1 HRCRGQL
8 TSSPNDHMV
17 TIDAGVCTKT
27 DEFVDKAEA
36 GFEDV
41 LRDDA
46 HPLRCYAQRDRHRLQ
61 VSREARE
68 WQRLIVHRSGL
79 GLLHHAEARRVG
91 FHVRAGELELFQR
104 KVQVL
109 RVNAADGHIPLG
121 DRRSISPRA
130 RDDAVTD
137 YLVFH
142 RMQLLHAG
150 DGMTFEPPPS
160 TLAPISLSMSH
171 RSTIS
176 GSRAALSRT
185 VTPSARTAAV
195 RMFSVAPTEGKSSL
209 ISAPC

>member
-1 HRCRGQL
+1 
-8 TSSPNDHMV
+8 
-17 TIDAGVCTKT
+17 
-27 DEFVDKAEA
+27 
-36 GFEDV
+36 
-41 LRDDA
+41 
-46 HPLRCYAQRDRHRLQ
+46 
-61 VSREARE
+61 EARE

-91 FHVRAGELELFQR
+91 FHVRAGELELFQW

-150 DGMTFEPPPS
+150 DGDD
-160 TLAPISLSMSH
+160 I
-171 RSTIS
+171 
-176 GSRAALSRT
+176 RATALDLGT
-185 VTPSARTAAV
+185 HLVEH
-195 RMFSVAPTEGKSSL
+195 VAQVDDLRFAGRV
-209 ISAPC
+209 I